1 MAVQTLETTVSTAI
15 PLLSDET
22 SDEELPHIVG
32 WAKRKRSKRFFD
44 HPTTEEEY
52 LALCLVMLA
61 RGGGSGTHRLP
72 ALASDSAPPA
82 KLEHRCSVCGK
93 AFGSY
98 QALGGHKSSH
108 RKPSSGVEEAS
119 ASGSSTA
126 SAAFVGA
133 RVHRCSVCLKTFPS
147 GQALGGHK
155 RCHYDG
161 SLASGA
167 AAAMTSSEGASSNHR
182 AFDLNVP
189 ASPDSEFDNVK
200 RWLATMKPEEEEE
213 VQSPLAFKKPR
224 LVIPA

>member
-1 MAVQTLETTVSTAI
+1 MAVQTLETTVPTAI
-15 PLLSDET
+15 PLLSAET
-22 SDEELPHIVG
+22 SDEELPHIEG

-44 HPTTEEEY
+44 HPPTEEEY
-52 LALCLVMLA
+52 LAFCLVMLA

-72 ALASDSAPPA
+72 MLAPNSAPA
-82 KLEHRCSVCGK
+82 VKLEHRCSVCGK

-108 RKPSSGVEEAS
+108 RKPGSGVEEPS

-126 SAAFVGA
+126 SAAFVGG

-155 RCHYDG
+155 RRHYDG
-161 SLASGA
+161 SLGSG
-167 AAAMTSSEGASSNHR
+167 SLEGASSSHR

-189 ASPDSEFDNVK
+189 TSPDSEFDNVK
-200 RWLATMKPEEEEE
+200 RWAAAMKEEEEEE
-213 VQSPLAFKKPR
+213 VQSSLAFKKPR
-224 LVIPA
+224 LLVPA